1 MCNFTY
7 FIKLKG
13 VVTHFQDILNML
25 KCHKREVGKMLQ
37 QERHEQILARLNTE
51 GKVKV
56 KELANDFEVTEDCIR
71 KDLTALEKEGLLK
84 RIHGGAMQVRKNL
97 HAYHVDERMSVRLTQ
112 KKIIAKKAVELIEEN
127 TVIFLG
133 ISTVN
138 LELAKCIYQKNI
150 PLTIVTNMI
159 DIMQLF
165 RQGDHHVNLIF
176 IGGHFNRAK
185 DGFIGALTI
194 EQIHNYRFDLAFI
207 GTVGMNIHDDKV
219 TTYDVEDGLTK
230 KEVMDASKKCY
241 LVAENEKFELDGN
254 YVFGSL
260 SEFTGYI
267 GSQEV
272 TGRYKEKMEEY
283 GLEII

>member
-1 MCNFTY
+1 
-7 FIKLKG
+7 
-13 VVTHFQDILNML
+13 
-25 KCHKREVGKMLQ
+25 MLQ
-37 QERHEQILARLNTE
+37 QERHEQILARLNTD

-56 KELANDFEVTEDCIR
+56 KELAVDFEVTEDCIR

-84 RIHGGAMQVRKNL
+84 RIHGVAMQVRKNL

-165 RQGDHHVNLIF
+165 RQGDHHVNLTHI
-176 IGGHFNRAK
+176 
-185 DGFIGALTI
+185 
-194 EQIHNYRFDLAFI
+194 
-207 GTVGMNIHDDKV
+207 KV
-219 TTYDVEDGLTK
+219 HVIST
-230 KEVMDASKKCY
+230 S
-241 LVAENEKFELDGN
+241 
-254 YVFGSL
+254 
-260 SEFTGYI
+260 
-267 GSQEV
+267 
-272 TGRYKEKMEEY
+272 
-283 GLEII
+283 

>member
-1 MCNFTY
+1 
-7 FIKLKG
+7 
-13 VVTHFQDILNML
+13 
-25 KCHKREVGKMLQ
+25 MLQ

-97 HAYHVDERMSVRLTQ
+97 HAYHVDERMSVRLSQ

-150 PLTIVTNMI
+150 SLTIITNMI

-165 RQGDHHVNLIF
+165 RHGEHKVNLIF
-176 IGGHFNRAK
+176 IGGTF
-185 DGFIGALTI
+185 
-194 EQIHNYRFDLAFI
+194 
-207 GTVGMNIHDDKV
+207 
-219 TTYDVEDGLTK
+219 
-230 KEVMDASKKCY
+230 
-241 LVAENEKFELDGN
+241 
-254 YVFGSL
+254 
-260 SEFTGYI
+260 
-267 GSQEV
+267 
-272 TGRYKEKMEEY
+272 
-283 GLEII
+283 

>member
-1 MCNFTY
+1 MY
-7 FIKLKG
+7 L
-13 VVTHFQDILNML
+13 
-25 KCHKREVGKMLQ
+25 
-37 QERHEQILARLNTE
+37 
-51 GKVKV
+51 
-56 KELANDFEVTEDCIR
+56 
-71 KDLTALEKEGLLK
+71 
-84 RIHGGAMQVRKNL
+84 
-97 HAYHVDERMSVRLTQ
+97 S
-112 KKIIAKKAVELIEEN
+112 KKY
-127 TVIFLG
+127 T
-133 ISTVN
+133 
-138 LELAKCIYQKNI
+138 
-150 PLTIVTNMI
+150 LTIVTNMI

-241 LVAENEKFELDGN
+241 LVAENEKFNLDGN
-254 YVFGSL
+254 YVFGHL

>member
-1 MCNFTY
+1 
-7 FIKLKG
+7 
-13 VVTHFQDILNML
+13 
-25 KCHKREVGKMLQ
+25 MLQ
-37 QERHEQILARLNTE
+37 QERHEQILARLNTD

-56 KELANDFEVTEDCIR
+56 KELAVDFEVTEDCIR

-165 RQGDHHVNLIF
+165 KQGDHHVNLIF

-241 LVAENEKFELDGN
+241 LVAENEKFNLDGN
-254 YVFGSL
+254 YVFGHL

-267 GSQEV
+267 GEQEL
-272 TGRYKEKMEEY
+272 GSPFKEKIMEY
-283 GLEII
+283 GSEII

>member
-1 MCNFTY
+1 
-7 FIKLKG
+7 
-13 VVTHFQDILNML
+13 
-25 KCHKREVGKMLQ
+25 MLQ

-51 GKVKV
+51 GKVRV

-97 HAYHVDERMSVRLTQ
+97 HAFHVDERMNVRLSQ
-112 KKIIAKKAVELIEEN
+112 KKVIAQKAVELIEEN
-127 TVIFLG
+127 TVVFLG

-165 RQGDHHVNLIF
+165 TQGEHKVNLIF
-176 IGGHFNRAK
+176 IGGHFNRGK
-185 DGFIGALTI
+185 DGFIGSLAI
-194 EQIHNYRFDLAFI
+194 KQIQNYRFDLSFI
-207 GTVGMNIHDDKV
+207 GTVGINIHEGQV
-219 TTYDVEDGLTK
+219 TTYDDEDGITK
-230 KEVMDASKKCY
+230 KEVIDASKKSY
-241 LVAENEKFELDGN
+241 LVAESEKFNLDGN
-254 YVFGSL
+254 YVFGHL
-260 SEFTGYI
+260 SDFSGYI
-267 GSQEV
+267 GDQEI
-272 TGRYKEKMEEY
+272 TGTLKDKMLEY

>member
-25 KCHKREVGKMLQ
+25 KCHKREVEKMLQ

-97 HAYHVDERMSVRLTQ
+97 HAYHVDERMSVRLSQ

-138 LELAKCIYQKNI
+138 L
-150 PLTIVTNMI
+150 
-159 DIMQLF
+159 
-165 RQGDHHVNLIF
+165 
-176 IGGHFNRAK
+176 
-185 DGFIGALTI
+185 
-194 EQIHNYRFDLAFI
+194 
-207 GTVGMNIHDDKV
+207 
-219 TTYDVEDGLTK
+219 
-230 KEVMDASKKCY
+230 SKKY
-241 LVAENEKFELDGN
+241 ITYN
-254 YVFGSL
+254 Y
-260 SEFTGYI
+260 
-267 GSQEV
+267 
-272 TGRYKEKMEEY
+272 YKY
-283 GLEII
+283 D

>member
-1 MCNFTY
+1 
-7 FIKLKG
+7 
-13 VVTHFQDILNML
+13 
-25 KCHKREVGKMLQ
+25 MLQ
-37 QERHEQILARLNTE
+37 QERHEQILARLNTD

-56 KELANDFEVTEDCIR
+56 KELAVDFEVTEDCIR

-165 RQGDHHVNLIF
+165 RHGEHKVNLIF

-185 DGFIGALTI
+185 DGFIGTLAI

-207 GTVGMNIHDDKV
+207 GTV
-219 TTYDVEDGLTK
+219 GLTK

-241 LVAENEKFELDGN
+241 LVAENEKFNLDGN
-254 YVFGSL
+254 YVFGHL

-267 GSQEV
+267 GEQEL
-272 TGRYKEKMEEY
+272 GSPFKEKIMEY

>member
-1 MCNFTY
+1 
-7 FIKLKG
+7 
-13 VVTHFQDILNML
+13 
-25 KCHKREVGKMLQ
+25 MLQ

-97 HAYHVDERMSVRLTQ
+97 HAYHVDERMSLRL
-112 KKIIAKKAVELIEEN
+112 
-127 TVIFLG
+127 
-133 ISTVN
+133 S
-138 LELAKCIYQKNI
+138 QKNI
-150 PLTIVTNMI
+150 SLTIITNMI

-165 RQGDHHVNLIF
+165 RHGEHKVNLIF

-185 DGFIGALTI
+185 DGFIGTLAI
-194 EQIHNYRFDLAFI
+194 EQIHNYRFDLSFI
-207 GTVGMNIHDDKV
+207 GTVGMNIHDGKV

-241 LVAENEKFELDGN
+241 LVAENEKFNLDGN
-254 YVFGSL
+254 YVFGHL

-267 GSQEV
+267 GEQEL
-272 TGRYKEKMEEY
+272 GSPFKEKIMEY

>member
-1 MCNFTY
+1 M
-7 FIKLKG
+7 I
-13 VVTHFQDILNML
+13 
-25 KCHKREVGKMLQ
+25 
-37 QERHEQILARLNTE
+37 
-51 GKVKV
+51 
-56 KELANDFEVTEDCIR
+56 
-71 KDLTALEKEGLLK
+71 
-84 RIHGGAMQVRKNL
+84 
-97 HAYHVDERMSVRLTQ
+97 VRLTQ

-165 RQGDHHVNLIF
+165 KQGDHHVNLIF

-241 LVAENEKFELDGN
+241 LVAENEKFNLDGN
-254 YVFGSL
+254 YVFGHL

-267 GSQEV
+267 GEQEL
-272 TGRYKEKMEEY
+272 GSPFKEKIMEY

>member
-1 MCNFTY
+1 
-7 FIKLKG
+7 
-13 VVTHFQDILNML
+13 
-25 KCHKREVGKMLQ
+25 MLQ

-97 HAYHVDERMSVRLTQ
+97 HAYHVDERMSVRLSQ

-150 PLTIVTNMI
+150 SLTIVTNMI

-165 RQGDHHVNLIF
+165 RQGEHKVNLIF

-185 DGFIGALTI
+185 DGFIGTLAI
-194 EQIHNYRFDLAFI
+194 EQIHNYRFDLSFI
-207 GTVGMNIHDDKV
+207 CLLYTSPSPRD
-219 TTYDVEDGLTK
+219 
-230 KEVMDASKKCY
+230 
-241 LVAENEKFELDGN
+241 
-254 YVFGSL
+254 
-260 SEFTGYI
+260 
-267 GSQEV
+267 
-272 TGRYKEKMEEY
+272 
-283 GLEII
+283 

>member
-1 MCNFTY
+1 
-7 FIKLKG
+7 
-13 VVTHFQDILNML
+13 ML
-25 KCHKREVGKMLQ
+25 KCHKREVEKMLQ

-97 HAYHVDERMSVRLTQ
+97 HAYHVDERMSVRLSQ

-150 PLTIVTNMI
+150 SLTIITNMI
-159 DIMQLF
+159 DIMQLY
-165 RQGDHHVNLIF
+165 RQNSTVRLIF
-176 IGGHFNRAK
+176 LGGDFNQAR
-185 DGFIGALTI
+185 DGFVGALTNHLI
-194 EQIHNYRFDLAFI
+194 RKYRFDISLI
-207 GTVGMNIHDDKV
+207 GVVGIDLEHNVV
-219 TTYDVEDGLTK
+219 TTYETNDGLTK
-230 KEVMDASKKCY
+230 KTAINASKRTYMVGESVK
-241 LVAENEKFELDGN
+241 LNQDGN
-254 YVFGSL
+254 YAYATL
-260 SEFTGYI
+260 DNFTGYI
-267 GSQEV
+267 CEKELENSQLKLLGDHQVE
-272 TGRYKEKMEEY
+272 
-283 GLEII
+283 LI

>member
-13 VVTHFQDILNML
+13 VVTQFHDILIL
-25 KCHKREVGKMLQ
+25 IKCHKRELEKMIQ
-37 QERHEQILARLNTE
+37 QEILEKILARLNTE

-97 HAYHVDERMSVRLTQ
+97 HAYHVDERMSVRLSQ

-138 LELAKCIYQKNI
+138 LELAKCIYQKN
-150 PLTIVTNMI
+150 L
-159 DIMQLF
+159 
-165 RQGDHHVNLIF
+165 
-176 IGGHFNRAK
+176 
-185 DGFIGALTI
+185 
-194 EQIHNYRFDLAFI
+194 
-207 GTVGMNIHDDKV
+207 
-219 TTYDVEDGLTK
+219 
-230 KEVMDASKKCY
+230 
-241 LVAENEKFELDGN
+241 
-254 YVFGSL
+254 
-260 SEFTGYI
+260 
-267 GSQEV
+267 
-272 TGRYKEKMEEY
+272 
-283 GLEII
+283 

>member
-1 MCNFTY
+1 M
-7 FIKLKG
+7 
-13 VVTHFQDILNML
+13 
-25 KCHKREVGKMLQ
+25 
-37 QERHEQILARLNTE
+37 
-51 GKVKV
+51 
-56 KELANDFEVTEDCIR
+56 
-71 KDLTALEKEGLLK
+71 
-84 RIHGGAMQVRKNL
+84 
-97 HAYHVDERMSVRLTQ
+97 
-112 KKIIAKKAVELIEEN
+112 IEEN

-150 PLTIVTNMI
+150 SLTIITNMI

-165 RQGDHHVNLIF
+165 RHGEHKVNLIF

-185 DGFIGALTI
+185 DGFIGTLAI
-194 EQIHNYRFDLAFI
+194 EQIHNYRFDLSFI
-207 GTVGMNIHDDKV
+207 GTVGMNVHDGKV

-241 LVAENEKFELDGN
+241 LVAENEKLNLDGN
-254 YVFGSL
+254 YVFGHL

-267 GSQEV
+267 GEQEL
-272 TGRYKEKMEEY
+272 GSPFKEKIMEY